1 MNGIVVIVA
10 GIGMVV
16 LSVALFVV
24 SLVYRRT
31 AGKRIRE
38 ELVGEY
44 GE

>member
-1 MNGIVVIVA
+1 MTGIIIIMI
-10 GIGMVV
+10 GISTVM
-16 LSVALFVV
+16 LSAILFIV
-24 SLVYRRT
+24 SLVYRKT